1 MGNKT
6 LAGIAGAG
14 LVGIVA
20 LVAVL
25 ITIAAQ
31 GAGPEPDHTR
41 DTGLEAEAG
50 IGRQSPD
57 TRPSNPA
64 VAVTLEKAADGAEP
78 PDTGLE
84 AEPGTV
90 FQSPD
95 THPNPDAPIIAA
107 QMGLTLEKATAVV
120 VWQDEW
126 GEYAAEVRGQYG
138 DQISAIWAD
147 AAPGETLSTR
157 GYIQFIGEVPSGLET
172 MEGVTLM
179 GDGAISMADHWRRGE
194 LAAEALVALGYLSF
208 VTYYDR
214 ADKVLR
220 AEVQIAP
227 RATPVTKAQI
237 VTKLQE
243 LLVTEGLTGRAAQIG
258 LSDLDL
264 IITEG
269 TGSFIKGEPVWV
281 DDDWDTQ

>member
-1 MGNKT
+1 
-6 LAGIAGAG
+6 
-14 LVGIVA
+14 
-20 LVAVL
+20 
-25 ITIAAQ
+25 
-31 GAGPEPDHTR
+31 
-41 DTGLEAEAG
+41 
-50 IGRQSPD
+50 
-57 TRPSNPA
+57 
-64 VAVTLEKAADGAEP
+64 
-78 PDTGLE
+78 
-84 AEPGTV
+84 
-90 FQSPD
+90 
-95 THPNPDAPIIAA
+95 
-107 QMGLTLEKATAVV
+107 
-120 VWQDEW
+120 
-126 GEYAAEVRGQYG
+126 
-138 DQISAIWAD
+138 
-147 AAPGETLSTR
+147 
-157 GYIQFIGEVPSGLET
+157 
-172 MEGVTLM
+172 
-179 GDGAISMADHWRRGE
+179 MADHWRRGE

>member
-126 GEYAAEVRGQYG
+126 GGVQRLRFAASTGIRFRLYG
-138 DQISAIWAD
+138 RTLRPARHS
-147 AAPGETLSTR
+147 APGDTSSLSAR
-157 GYIQFIGEVPSGLET
+157 S
-172 MEGVTLM
+172 
-179 GDGAISMADHWRRGE
+179 RRG
-194 LAAEALVALGYLSF
+194 LKLW
-208 VTYYDR
+208 R
-214 ADKVLR
+214 AS
-220 AEVQIAP
+220 P
-227 RATPVTKAQI
+227 
-237 VTKLQE
+237 
-243 LLVTEGLTGRAAQIG
+243 
-258 LSDLDL
+258 
-264 IITEG
+264 
-269 TGSFIKGEPVWV
+269 
-281 DDDWDTQ
+281 